1 MAKHKAIYIL
11 EELLK
16 KFGRP
21 YSVLGLLNHEC
32 TEQDILTLMDYFKC
46 EREQLYEMVSKEFEI
61 GKA

>member
-1 MAKHKAIYIL
+1 MAKHKVEHLL

-21 YSVLGLLNHEC
+21 YSVLGLLTHEC
-32 TEQDILTLMDYFKC
+32 TEQEILTLMDYFKC
-46 EREQLYEMVSKEFEI
+46 EREQLYEMVSKELEI